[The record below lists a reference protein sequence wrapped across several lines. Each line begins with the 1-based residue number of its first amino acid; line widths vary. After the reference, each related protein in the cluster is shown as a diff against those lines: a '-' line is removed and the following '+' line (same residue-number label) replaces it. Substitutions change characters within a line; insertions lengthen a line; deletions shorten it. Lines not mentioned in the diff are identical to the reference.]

1 MTKQDK
7 TFVQDWVSADVWAL
21 DGKYYRK
28 DPEYLPNVLKTWT
41 KMFER
46 VPVTQKA
53 MYVFR
58 MEGDAKCQ
66 ESHRCQDRRRRG
78 DRYASFAHSPHMVRE
93 YALLQSTPDIHMCIM
108 CVKIPKGTKYAF

>member
-28 DPEYLPNVLKTWT
+28 DPEYLPKLLLKTWT

-53 MYVFR
+53 MYVFLWKAMQMPR
-58 MEGDAKCQ
+58 KSSMP
-66 ESHRCQDRRRRG
+66 R
-78 DRYASFAHSPHMVRE
+78 
-93 YALLQSTPDIHMCIM
+93 
-108 CVKIPKGTKYAF
+108 

>member
-28 DPEYLPNVLKTWT
+28 DPEYLPKLLLKTWT

-46 VPVTQKA
+46 VPDSKSNVCISVWKA
-53 MYVFR
+53 MQMPR
-58 MEGDAKCQ
+58 KSSMP
-66 ESHRCQDRRRRG
+66 R
-78 DRYASFAHSPHMVRE
+78 
-93 YALLQSTPDIHMCIM
+93 
-108 CVKIPKGTKYAF
+108 